1 MSQSKENFA
10 MTQQE
15 IADTLGMDRTT
26 VNYIERLAIEKLK
39 AVLDKRGIKVSDFLE
54 IRE

>member
-1 MSQSKENFA
+1 MSQSKQNFA

-15 IADTLGMDRTT
+15 IAIKLGIDRTT
-26 VNYIERLAIEKLK
+26 VNYIERLAIEKLRV
-39 AVLDKRGIKVSDFLE
+39 VLDKRGIKVSDFLE